1 MSTSNRLKL
10 VNSTL
15 NTMSQAGYDLN
26 GKDIAFVWKV
36 AAGDASGAEIM
47 QWTQTVAARLP
58 HTPSDPEV
66 LRAMQAIFDDIR
78 SNTAHVRRCLATV
91 TSPHPIT

>member
-10 VNSTL
+10 VNNTL

-36 AAGDASGAEIM
+36 AAGDASSAEIM
-47 QWTQTVAARLP
+47 QWTQTIAARLP
-58 HTPSDPEV
+58 DTPGDPEV
-66 LRAMQAIFDDIR
+66 LRGMQAIFDDIR

-91 TSPHPIT
+91 MISHPMT